1 MLLSDKL
8 HFIQVDLEK
17 PLEEQGP
24 FDLIIHKI
32 TDHMAAATDGDS
44 QALRTMKG
52 LEVIFIGNI
61 YILNI
66 SYTIMQLTEQY
77 NELLRSFGFINGVDS
92 VDWPI
97 VKRYE
102 S

>member
-1 MLLSDKL
+1 
-8 HFIQVDLEK
+8 
-17 PLEEQGP
+17 
-24 FDLIIHKI
+24 
-32 TDHMAAATDGDS
+32 MAAATDGDS